1 MSNFLNLIRPIITD
15 DQIRLGRNYDGG
27 YVVNKKA
34 IENASL
40 ISLGINDDWS
50 FEEDYDKQNGN
61 KIFMYDGSINHRLFK
76 RNFLIAILDIFS
88 LKFMLKI
95 LLRRNCIK
103 DFISKY
109 QLYKSFKKF
118 TAKENIDFY
127 SSFVSNQ
134 PNSVRLNKI
143 IKDNLKDNE
152 KCFLKIDI
160 EGYEYRIMDDILDN
174 QDLISGM
181 VIEFHDIDIM
191 INVFTDF
198 IKKLK
203 DNFYITHIH
212 ANNNS
217 SYSALIDNLII
228 YEISFLNKNLI
239 SNTPKYFQ
247 AGIYNNV
254 DLDFKNI
261 RELNEH
267 QIKFKE

>member
-50 FEEDYDKQNGN
+50 FEEDYHKQNGN

-76 RNFLIAILDIFS
+76 KNFLIAILDIFS
-88 LKFMLKI
+88 LKFLLKI

-103 DFISKY
+103 VIISKY
-109 QLYKSFKKF
+109 QLYKSFIQF

-127 SSFVSNQ
+127 SSFVSNH
-134 PNSVRLNKI
+134 PIFVRLNKI

-160 EGYEYRIMDDILDN
+160 EGHEYRIMDDILDN

-217 SYSALIDNLII
+217 SYSAIIESLIV
-228 YEISFLNKNLI
+228 YEISFINKNVI
-239 SNTPKYFQ
+239 NKSPKYFQ
-247 AGIYNNV
+247 TGIYNKNN
-254 DLDFKNI
+254 LDFRNI
-261 RELNEH
+261 RELDDYLIE
-267 QIKFKE
+267 F